1 MPSRRV
7 LKSVA
12 HDVSE
17 SLVSRNDDVG
27 GYWALGQLLSHALA
41 TSNSSYRVDLLR
53 GASTPSLIGTPLGLV
68 ASSWADVFWKN
79 VEHQKLSRAIVVQ
92 AVAIVDFNLD
102 RPRPAAVHTGRVEY
116 PFACRVEIHDDRGR
130 AYTGTTEAWCH
141 AHDPTVELRS
151 QRGA

>member
-12 HDVSE
+12 HDVNE

-27 GYWALGQLLSHALA
+27 GYWALGQLLAHALA
-41 TSNSSYRVDLLR
+41 TGNSSYRVDLLC
-53 GASTPSLIGTPLGLV
+53 GASTPSLIGTPLSLV
-68 ASSWADVFWKN
+68 PSSWVEILRRN
-79 VEHQKLSRAIVVQ
+79 VEHQNLSRGIIVQ
-92 AVAIVDFNLD
+92 AVAIVDFHLD
-102 RPRPAAVHTGRVEY
+102 RRRQAAVHMGRIEY
-116 PFACRVEIHDDRGR
+116 PFTCRVVIQDDRGR
-130 AYTGTTEAWCH
+130 AYTGTNEAWCH